1 MLVEVTSDPEFHSM
15 EVTILENLNL
25 EVPFESFLVS
35 GHDGVNCGQ
44 VLDIFNQGDTLVIA
58 LDLYSDGVNDIWYMD
73 GCNRRFL
80 KYENGIVSGGITQ
93 STSSQPFDL
102 FKDDLLNCFDFTSSV
117 VELKKEE
124 VRLFPNPTT
133 DLFQISTQQ
142 NPITSFEIFTSSG
155 KRVVSNSLDQ
165 SVSTVEINSE
175 TLEIGIYYILIRT
188 EKGVLTKRFLRK

>member
-1 MLVEVTSDPEFHSM
+1 MVTGGVTLSTYSQSFDVFSD
-15 EVTILENLNL
+15 N
-25 EVPFESFLVS
+25 
-35 GHDGVNCGQ
+35 
-44 VLDIFNQGDTLVIA
+44 
-58 LDLYSDGVNDIWYMD
+58 
-73 GCNRRFL
+73 
-80 KYENGIVSGGITQ
+80 
-93 STSSQPFDL
+93 
-102 FKDDLLNCFDFTSSV
+102 LLNCFDFTSSV

-142 NPITSFEIFTSSG
+142 NPITSFEIFTASG